1 MGCVYHR
8 LTFTCG
14 IALESQLATDHGFE
28 VAFAG
33 RSNVGKSSALNAV
46 ANQRGLARTSKTP
59 GRTQQINLF
68 ELDGERRI
76 ADLPGYGYAAVAHET
91 QRAWETLLQTYI
103 ETRQC
108 LRGIV
113 VFMDSRRPFTEIDQ
127 QMLSWCARCNHAI
140 HVVLT
145 KSDKLGS
152 NETRRLREHL
162 QQLQQDFPSV
172 TSFQLFSSHT
182 RDGLTELYSTL
193 DRWFEQESSCG

>member
-8 LTFTCG
+8 LTFTRG

-68 ELDGERRI
+68 ELDSERRI

-91 QRAWETLLQTYI
+91 QRTWEALLHRYI
-103 ETRQC
+103 ESRRC
-108 LRGIV
+108 LKGIV

-127 QMLSWCARCNHAI
+127 LMLTWCARHNHEI

-152 NETRRLREHL
+152 NETRRLRD
-162 QQLQQDFPSV
+162 QLQQTRQQFPTV
-172 TSFQLFSSHT
+172 TSYQLFSSHS
-182 RDGLTELYSTL
+182 RDGLSELYATL